1 MDLNEAERQ
10 VLATLHGAE
19 TEATS
24 SDRAALE
31 KRGARYWIFQEDWS
45 AAFSSL
51 GDKGLLGGDADGYR
65 LTEAGRSWGEACH
78 RERPDMYW
86 YYYQRLYP
94 ASHASAA
101 HSRLCEEVYGED
113 LCQEGQVDMAAL
125 GDLLARLDLKPGDRL
140 LDLGCGSGVTAEYI
154 AARTGAEVTGLDYA
168 ASAIAE
174 ATRRTAGKSSRLT
187 FLQADLNAFELPAR
201 AFDAAI
207 SIDGLSSLADL
218 AGTLSQV
225 AKAIKPGGQ
234 MGLFMSEELEAGDPL
249 ENLEADKTSLARAL
263 AKLGLSYEAFE
274 YTAEN
279 VAFWHRIHE
288 VATALHD
295 DFEAEGNGF
304 IAANLIREAEEDF
317 LPMIAA
323 GKLSRHLYHVRL

>member
-10 VLATLHGAE
+10 LLATLRGAE
-19 TEATS
+19 IEAAPC
-24 SDRAALE
+24 DRAALE
-31 KRGARYWIFQEDWS
+31 QRGARYWIFQEDWS

-51 GDKGLLGGDADGYR
+51 RDKGLIAGDRDGYR
-65 LTEAGRSWGEACH
+65 LTEAGGPWGETCR

-101 HSRLCEEVYGED
+101 HSRLCEQVYGQD
-113 LCQEGQVDMAAL
+113 LCQEGQADMAAL

-140 LDLGCGSGVTAEYI
+140 LDLGCGSGVIAEYI
-154 AARTGAEVTGLDYA
+154 AARTGAQVTGLDYA

-174 ATRRTAGKSSRLT
+174 ATRRSADRDSRLS
-187 FLQADLNAFELPAR
+187 FLQADLNVIDLPAR

-207 SIDGLSSLADL
+207 SIDGLYSLADL
-218 AGTLSQV
+218 AGTLSKV
-225 AKAIKPGGQ
+225 ADAIEPGGQ
-234 MGLFMSEELEAGDPL
+234 MAIFMSQELEDGDPL
-249 ENLEADKTSLARAL
+249 ENLAPGKTRLARAL
-263 AKLGLSYEAFE
+263 AKLDLPYEAFD

-279 VAFWHRIHE
+279 AAFWHRIRD
-288 VATALHD
+288 VAAALRG

-304 IAANLIREAEEDF
+304 ISANLIREAEQDF
-317 LPMIAA
+317 LPLIAA
-323 GKLSRHLYHVRL
+323 GRLSRHLYHIRL

>member
-10 VLATLHGAE
+10 VLATLHEAEAGA
-19 TEATS
+19 TP
-24 SDRAALE
+24 SDRGSLE
-31 KRGARYWIFQEDWS
+31 QRGARYWIFQEDWS

-51 GDKGLLGGDADGYR
+51 RDKGFLDGDPGGYR
-65 LTEAGRSWGEACH
+65 LTEAGRPQGETCR

-101 HSRLCEEVYGED
+101 HSRLCERVYGED
-113 LCQEGQVDMAAL
+113 LCQEGQADMAAL
-125 GDLLARLDLKPGDRL
+125 GDLLARLDLKPGDRV

-154 AARTGAEVTGLDYA
+154 AERTGAEVTGLDYA
-168 ASAIAE
+168 VSAIAE
-174 ATRRTAGKSSRLT
+174 AKRRTAGKGSRLT

-207 SIDGLSSLADL
+207 SIDGLASLADL

-225 AKAIKPGGQ
+225 VRAIRPGGQ

-249 ENLEADKTSLARAL
+249 ESLEADKTSLARAL
-263 AKLGLSYEAFE
+263 AKLGLSYETFD

-279 VAFWHRIHE
+279 AAFWHRIHE
-288 VATALHD
+288 VAMALRD

-317 LPMIAA
+317 LPIIAA
-323 GKLSRHLYHVRL
+323 GRLSRHLYHVRL